1 MRGTNLF
8 PAGLLCFAMLL
19 SPLAQAQVDALQA
32 ARLDQ
37 DLTPLGAERA
47 GNAEGT
53 IPAWEG
59 GLRRQADAQDL
70 ERGYK
75 DPFAADQILFTITAA
90 NAEQYRDRLSP
101 GQLALL
107 KRYPDSWK
115 MQVYPTRRSASYSEQ
130 VYAAIKANALNAHL
144 VEDGYG
150 IAGTKNVVP
159 FPIPGS
165 ALELVWNHLMRYR
178 GVGVTRYSAGA
189 TPLANGSYQLSKMMD
204 TALFNQDVSDYS
216 KDNGNILV
224 YYRQSALAPARG
236 AGQETL
242 VHEPVNQVKTP
253 RLAWIYNAGQRRV
266 RRAPNF
272 AYDDPASNG
281 MATNDNGDMFSGAPD
296 RYDWQLVGKQ
306 EMYVPYNNYRFASK
320 TNKYSDIIMPGHINS
335 DLPRYELHRVWHVR
349 GVLKA
354 GIRHVYKQRDLYL
367 DEDSYQILV
376 SDHRDNRDVLWR
388 VGEAYTINFYDQPL
402 VWTVGNS
409 LYDLTSG
416 RYTISIL
423 TNEEVPYDFN
433 VPLTPADFTPA
444 KLRQGG
450 VR

>member
-1 MRGTNLF
+1 MRGMNLL
-8 PAGLLCFAMLL
+8 PARLLGFAMLI
-19 SPLAQAQVDALQA
+19 SPLVQAQIDATQA
-32 ARLDQ
+32 ARLGQ
-37 DLTPLGAERA
+37 DLTPLGAERV

-53 IPAWEG
+53 IPAWDG
-59 GLRRQADAQDL
+59 GLPRQADAL
-70 ERGYK
+70 NPERGYK
-75 DPFAADQILFTITAA
+75 DPFAADQVLFTITAA

-115 MQVYPTRRSASYSEQ
+115 MQVYPTHRSASYSDEI
-130 VYAAIKANALNAHL
+130 YAAIKANALSAHL

-150 IAGTKNVVP
+150 IADTRNVVP
-159 FPIPGS
+159 FPIPQSG
-165 ALELVWNHLMRYR
+165 LELVWNHLMRYR
-178 GVGVTRYSAGA
+178 GVGVKRYFAGA
-189 TPLANGSYQLSKMMD
+189 QPQTNGSYQLTKTME

-216 KDNGNILV
+216 KANGNILF
-224 YYRQSALAPARG
+224 YYRQSTLAPARR

-242 VHEPVNQVKTP
+242 LHEPVNQVKNP
-253 RLAWIYNAGQRRV
+253 RLAWVYNAGQRRV
-266 RRAPNF
+266 RRSPNY
-272 AYDDPASNG
+272 AYDNPSADG
-281 MATNDNGDMFSGAPD
+281 MATNDNSDMYSGSPD

-306 EMYVPYNNYRFASK
+306 EMYVPYNNYRLASK
-320 TNKYSDIIMPGHINS
+320 ANKYSDVVRPGHINS

-376 SDHRDNRDVLWR
+376 SEHRDNRDVLWR
-388 VGEAYTINFYDQPL
+388 VGEAYTINYYDQPL
-402 VWTVGNS
+402 VWTVGDA

-416 RYTISIL
+416 RYTIGNL
-423 TNEEVPYDFN
+423 TNEEVPYDFS
-433 VPLTPADFTPA
+433 VSVKPADFTPA